1 MEPIVEELGDLA
13 QQAVTEVAKDGSNWA
28 AIILLIVVF
37 GALLIVGFLVYMWQ
51 QSHVRRIAVRSDEH
65 RSESIER
72 MKQLQMNH
80 ERELH
85 FRDSMNGRYDETLNK
100 VNVTLGSVNEAWRQ
114 SNQIHEGTRRAL
126 ENNTEL
132 LAKFVPTLPK
142 RNSSR
147 KSQGMNE

>member
-51 QSHVRRIAVRSDEH
+51 QSHVRRIAARSDEH

-85 FRDSMNGRYDETLNK
+85 FRDSMNDRYDETVNK
-100 VNVTLGSVNEAWRQ
+100 VTTTLGMVNESFRQ
-114 SNQIHEGTRRAL
+114 NTHIL
-126 ENNTEL
+126 ERTNTL
-132 LAKFVPTLPK
+132 LERIDPPVQVLPK
-142 RNSSR
+142 QKAGRITR
-147 KSQGMNE
+147 E

>member
-37 GALLIVGFLVYMWQ
+37 GALLIVGFSVYMWQ
-51 QSHVRRIAVRSDEH
+51 QSRIRRIAVRSDEH

-85 FRDSMNGRYDETLNK
+85 FRDSMNDRYDETVNK
-100 VNVTLGSVNEAWRQ
+100 VTTTLGMVNESFRQ
-114 SNQIHEGTRRAL
+114 NSHIL
-126 ENNTEL
+126 ERTNTL
-132 LAKFVPTLPK
+132 LERIDPPVQVLPK
-142 RNSSR
+142 QKAGRITR
-147 KSQGMNE
+147 E

>member
-1 MEPIVEELGDLA
+1 MAIGLMEPIVEELGCLA

-37 GALLIVGFLVYMWQ
+37 GALLIVGFSVYMWQ
-51 QSHVRRIAVRSDEH
+51 QSRVQRIAVRSDEH

-85 FRDSMNGRYDETLNK
+85 FRDSMNDRYDETLNK
-100 VNVTLGSVNEAWRQ
+100 VNHTLGIV
-114 SNQIHEGTRRAL
+114 
-126 ENNTEL
+126 
-132 LAKFVPTLPK
+132 LANGLPVHL
-142 RNSSR
+142 
-147 KSQGMNE
+147 

>member
-51 QSHVRRIAVRSDEH
+51 QSHVRRIAARSDEH

-72 MKQLQMNH
+72 MKQLQMTH

-85 FRDSMNGRYDETLNK
+85 FRDSMNDRYDETVNK
-100 VNVTLGSVNEAWRQ
+100 VTTTLGMVNESFRQ
-114 SNQIHEGTRRAL
+114 NSHIL
-126 ENNTEL
+126 ERTNTL
-132 LAKFVPTLPK
+132 LERIDPPVQVLPK
-142 RNSSR
+142 QKAGRITR
-147 KSQGMNE
+147 E